1 MTPSRARVSVKLSC
15 SPSYPPQE
23 DHKHYPPSQWRDM
36 TLLAEARVRYA
47 RVSHHS
53 GCALESRGSRVVPRL
68 RGGCGSTQPGPP
80 GAPGPRSS
88 APPRHRGP
96 PASRGPKSQSFLRFF
111 AHSGAKSWG
120 SGGAPPTNLILLR
133 NQRPARPR
141 RRAPPGPTRPRPHP
155 APPSPTRAPWL
166 GWGGL
171 GGWGGLLRRGW
182 DLREARGLLF

>member
-88 APPRHRGP
+88 APPRPRGP
-96 PASRGPKSQSFLRFF
+96 PASRGPKSQSFLRFLTP
-111 AHSGAKSWG
+111 SGAKSWG

-133 NQRPARPR
+133 NQRTPVRVRRARPR
-141 RRAPPGPTRPRPHP
+141 RRPGTPRAPPAPPGPPP
-155 APPSPTRAPWL
+155 APPGPVVWL
-166 GWGGL
+166 GCVGG
-171 GGWGGLLRRGW
+171 GVVFCDEVGT
-182 DLREARGLLF
+182 